1 MKVKL
6 KIFTD
11 KVFRKPVQSTP
22 GSAGWD
28 IHSNEDVI
36 IPPKE
41 LRMIKTGFGIQL
53 PRNYYVSILPR
64 SSFGKKKIIVANSP
78 GTIDSDYTGE
88 IMVMLY
94 NLSDDFF
101 YIKEGDRIAQMVL
114 QHYTDIDFQIVD
126 EFDKTMRGEGGFGS
140 TGSAVRSQDSVNPG
154 YGYYSCPTDTVRAS
168 FEEEGD

>member
-28 IHSNEDVI
+28 IHSIEDII
-36 IPPKE
+36 IPPTE
-41 LRMIKTGFGIQL
+41 LRMIRTGFGIQL

-78 GTIDSDYTGE
+78 GIIDSDYTGE

-94 NLSDDFF
+94 NLSNEFF
-101 YIKEGDRIAQMVL
+101 YIKEGDRIAQMSL
-114 QHYTDIDFQIVD
+114 QHYSDIEFQIVD
-126 EFDKTMRGEGGFGS
+126 EFNKTMRGEGGFGS
-140 TGSAVRSQDSVNPG
+140 TGSSICSQNSDSQ
-154 YGYYSCPTDTVRAS
+154 GYYSCPTDNVRAS

>member
-6 KIFTD
+6 KIFTTEL
-11 KVFRKPVQSTP
+11 FRKPVQATP

-28 IHSNEDVI
+28 IHAIEEVT
-36 IPPKE
+36 IPPRE
-41 LRMIKTGFGIQL
+41 LRMLKTGFGVQV
-53 PRNYYVSILPR
+53 PKGFYAAILPR
-64 SSFGKKKIIVANSP
+64 SSFGKKKIIVTNSP

-101 YIKEGDRIAQMVL
+101 YIKEGDRIAQMIL
-114 QHYTDIDFQIVD
+114 QKYDNM
-126 EFDKTMRGEGGFGS
+126 EFEVVQEFEETQRGSGGFGS
-140 TGSAVRSQDSVNPG
+140 TGYS
-154 YGYYSCPTDTVRAS
+154 YYSCPTETVRAS